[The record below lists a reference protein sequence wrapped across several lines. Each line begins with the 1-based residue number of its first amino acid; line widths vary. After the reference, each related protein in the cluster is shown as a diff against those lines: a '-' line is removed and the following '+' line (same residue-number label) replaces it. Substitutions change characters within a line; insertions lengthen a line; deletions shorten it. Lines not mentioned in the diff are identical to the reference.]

1 MQMQTRTAEPLSRP
15 AAHGRVASGI
25 PAPAIP
31 SPAAP
36 VHEALAVLEQ
46 FGTRQAVRRGHEFYA
61 AGDAARFCYRI
72 VSGSVRTVGLD
83 EDGRRQIAEFLL
95 PGDLLGFDSLDTHH
109 LSAEALT
116 DTVVLRYPRGV
127 IDTLAEQHGALA
139 LRLRSL
145 TMQNLRRAHEKMF
158 LLGRKS
164 ASERIAS
171 FLLEMAARAPGQGQ
185 GAVDLPM
192 PRADIADHL
201 GLTIETVSRNIAQ
214 LCRDG
219 TVAVTRSGIEIRDRD
234 ALEAFGTDTRH

>member
-1 MQMQTRTAEPLSRP
+1 MQVQTRTAETRP
-15 AAHGRVASGI
+15 HLAAGWRAAATTPAPQM
-25 PAPAIP
+25 PAPA
-31 SPAAP
+31 
-36 VHEALAVLEQ
+36 ALDLLEQ
-46 FGTRQAVRRGHEFYA
+46 FGTRQMARRSQEFYA

-72 VSGSVRTVGLD
+72 VSGSVRTVSLD
-83 EDGRRQIAEFLL
+83 EDGRRHIAEFLL
-95 PGDLLGFDSLDTHH
+95 PGDLFGFDSFGTHH
-109 LSAEALT
+109 LSAEALA
-116 DTVVLRYPRGV
+116 DTVVMRYPRGV
-127 IDTLAEQHGALA
+127 IDTMAEQHGALA

>member
-1 MQMQTRTAEPLSRP
+1 M
-15 AAHGRVASGI
+15 
-25 PAPAIP
+25 
-31 SPAAP
+31 
-36 VHEALAVLEQ
+36 
-46 FGTRQAVRRGHEFYA
+46 RG
-61 AGDAARFCYRI
+61 
-72 VSGSVRTVGLD
+72 
-83 EDGRRQIAEFLL
+83 GRRHIAEFLL
-95 PGDLLGFDSLDTHH
+95 PGDLFGFDSLGTHH
-109 LSAEALT
+109 LSAEALA
-116 DTVVLRYPRGV
+116 DMVVMRYPRGV
-127 IDTLAEQHGALA
+127 IDTMAEQHGVLA

>member
-1 MQMQTRTAEPLSRP
+1 MA
-15 AAHGRVASGI
+15 GYASGI

-46 FGTRQAVRRGHEFYA
+46 FGTRQAVRRGHEIYA

-95 PGDLLGFDSLDTHH
+95 PGDLLGFNSLDTHH

-145 TMQNLRRAHEKMF
+145 TMQNLGVRMKRCSCYAASRRA
-158 LLGRKS
+158 S
-164 ASERIAS
+164 ASPPS
-171 FLLEMAARAPGQGQ
+171 CWKWPRAPRGKP
-185 GAVDLPM
+185 AAPWTCRC
-192 PRADIADHL
+192 RAPISP
-201 GLTIETVSRNIAQ
+201 TIWA
-214 LCRDG
+214 
-219 TVAVTRSGIEIRDRD
+219 
-234 ALEAFGTDTRH
+234 

>member
-1 MQMQTRTAEPLSRP
+1 MMQVQIRTAETRP
-15 AAHGRVASGI
+15 RLAAGWQTPAGA
-25 PAPAIP
+25 PAPQTP
-31 SPAAP
+31 PPAT
-36 VHEALAVLEQ
+36 LDVLEQ
-46 FGTRQAVRRGHEFYA
+46 FGTRQTVRRGEEFYA

-72 VSGSVRTVGLD
+72 LSGSVRTVGLD
-83 EDGRRQIAEFLL
+83 EDGRRHIAEFLL
-95 PGDLLGFDSLDTHH
+95 PGDLFGFDSLGTHH

-116 DTVVLRYPRGV
+116 GTVVMRYPRGV
-127 IDTLAEQHGALA
+127 IDTMAEQHGALA
-139 LRLRSL
+139 LRLRNL

-171 FLLEMAARAPGQGQ
+171 FLLEMAARAPGKGR

-192 PRADIADHL
+192 SRGDIADHL

-219 TVAVTRSGIEIRDRD
+219 TIAVAKSGIEIRDRD